1 MDRFIINGGTKLV
14 GTIEVKGAKNAALK
28 AFAVA
33 LLSKEPVRIRNVPEV
48 EDIKRMCEILKNL
61 GAEIEH
67 VKDGEYLVKAVK
79 LTNYIINPD
88 IAKKLRASI
97 VLTAP
102 LLARLGKV
110 KFPHPGGC
118 IIGERPIDVFID
130 GYKKLG
136 AIISQK
142 EDLYEI
148 SVSNKLKGAKFIFPN
163 ISVTGTES
171 LVMAASLAEGETILK
186 NCACE
191 PEVESLI
198 EFLNSCGAKISG
210 AGTHIIK
217 IKGVKT
223 LKGGTYT
230 IIPDRIET
238 GSFAIMAASTTSI
251 LKITKCN
258 PGHLECLW
266 VIFEKMGIKLE
277 YGKGWVKILPPK
289 KIVSVSIKT
298 REYPGFPTDLQAPFS
313 VLLTQA
319 EGLAMVHETIYE
331 GRLNWTDELKR
342 MGANVLNLDPH
353 RIQINGPAKLRSRE
367 VESPDLRAGMA
378 YIIAALCAKGESIIN
393 NIYQIDRGYE
403 KIEERLQKIGADI
416 KRI

>member
-130 GYKKLG
+130 GYKALG
-136 AIISQK
+136 AEVSYK
-142 EDLYEI
+142 DGLY
-148 SVSNKLKGAKFIFPN
+148 
-163 ISVTGTES
+163 
-171 LVMAASLAEGETILK
+171 
-186 NCACE
+186 
-191 PEVESLI
+191 
-198 EFLNSCGAKISG
+198 
-210 AGTHIIK
+210 
-217 IKGVKT
+217 
-223 LKGGTYT
+223 
-230 IIPDRIET
+230 
-238 GSFAIMAASTTSI
+238 
-251 LKITKCN
+251 
-258 PGHLECLW
+258 
-266 VIFEKMGIKLE
+266 
-277 YGKGWVKILPPK
+277 
-289 KIVSVSIKT
+289 
-298 REYPGFPTDLQAPFS
+298 
-313 VLLTQA
+313 
-319 EGLAMVHETIYE
+319 
-331 GRLNWTDELKR
+331 
-342 MGANVLNLDPH
+342 
-353 RIQINGPAKLRSRE
+353 
-367 VESPDLRAGMA
+367 
-378 YIIAALCAKGESIIN
+378 
-393 NIYQIDRGYE
+393 
-403 KIEERLQKIGADI
+403 
-416 KRI
+416 